1 MCQCALQGALPT
13 FFAVVQV
20 GTSSSQFAG
29 WVHLYSI
36 SCAYQ
41 ADHFPFGQH
50 FPTTH
55 TSPLGHM
62 FHTLNR
68 FLSHLHLKPLLRLPH
83 LHSHSVSLRG
93 KVSAGL
99 LKQRQSLYYH
109 SSSSESPRLCF
120 LRPTTSPR
128 SSSSTSSTLFF
139 LPFLP
144 FFLSADSSSSPAGVW
159 KISGF
164 IEKSS
169 SSETPSLACSSS
181 SCSPTFFG
189 SFFAGAAFSTTGAS
203 STGAASPATTAAVAS
218 G

>member
-1 MCQCALQGALPT
+1 MCQCALQGTLPT

-29 WVHLYSI
+29 WVHLHTI
-36 SCAYQ
+36 GCAYQ

-68 FLSHLHLKPLLRLPH
+68 FLRHLHLKPLPRLPH
-83 LHSHSVSLRG
+83 LRSHSISLWG
-93 KVSAGL
+93 QASAGL

-164 IEKSS
+164 MEKRS

-181 SCSPTFFG
+181 SCASRSRVFFE
-189 SFFAGAAFSTTGAS
+189 SFLAAVCAS
-203 STGAASPATTAAVAS
+203 STGTTSATSAATASTS